1 MQSEAILQDPS
12 NYWSVINAGRAHG
25 LEDVRAVDPTAE
37 GAAPVITALM
47 HVADVLAISADADA
61 SAPSCI
67 CAPPSQ
73 AAAHA
78 LAAGYLRSDAAA
90 AAGLK
95 PPQIIEVA
103 APDLRLKDAAA
114 ADDADAELRLLDNA
128 ADVQR
133 KIKRAFCE
141 PGNVAFCPPLAVA
154 RDVVMAHAA
163 DRQLVLKRKP
173 EDGGDATFSDG
184 AALEAAIAGGSVHP
198 GDLKAA
204 VRDAADGVL
213 QRVRDA
219 IAADKALAA
228 AVKEVDKVAKRSAKG
243 GGKKK

>member
-1 MQSEAILQDPS
+1 M
-12 NYWSVINAGRAHG
+12 
-25 LEDVRAVDPTAE
+25 
-37 GAAPVITALM
+37 
-47 HVADVLAISADADA
+47 
-61 SAPSCI
+61 
-67 CAPPSQ
+67 
-73 AAAHA
+73 
-78 LAAGYLRSDAAA
+78 
-90 AAGLK
+90 
-95 PPQIIEVA
+95 A

-184 AALEAAIAGGSVHP
+184 AALESAIAGGSVHP

-219 IAADKALAA
+219 VAADKALAA